1 MKPIYCARCGAV
13 LSATLKALRK
23 SQRIITVVEPHDC
36 RDTEVPEIDFDD
48 IITAPKPPEKSFGD
62 FDFVKK
68 IDNDNANVKV
78 ELPETGDKRDKK
90 HLREELITSSAPQG
104 IFQNIGVNAKPK
116 QKPDLVPNAEDFKEI
131 EDV

>member
-36 RDTEVPEIDFDD
+36 RDCDIPEIDFDD
-48 IITAPKPPEKSFGD
+48 IITTPKPPEKSFGD

-68 IDNDNANVKV
+68 IDTENTKV
-78 ELPETGDKRDKK
+78 ELPETGDKREKK
-90 HLREELITSSAPQG
+90 HLREELVTSSAPAG
-104 IFQNIGVNAKPK
+104 IFQNIGINAKPK
-116 QKPDLVPNAEDFKEI
+116 QKPDEIPRGEDFKET
-131 EDV
+131 EDEP